1 MTGGGPAGQSP
12 KPGPVTVTVPVA
24 RHHDASAARRIHTVW
39 LVFLKLVRSV
49 CGEVLPTFT
58 FTEIPALGR
67 DSPAGG
73 VGLSELNPREDLNMA
88 TAIDFKLKDL
98 RQIYVCGVVHTI

>member
-1 MTGGGPAGQSP
+1 VAGIFQIGEECLRGG
-12 KPGPVTVTVPVA
+12 
-24 RHHDASAARRIHTVW
+24 
-39 LVFLKLVRSV
+39 
-49 CGEVLPTFT
+49 

-67 DSPAGG
+67 DLPAGG

>member
-1 MTGGGPAGQSP
+1 MAGIFKIGEECLRGG
-12 KPGPVTVTVPVA
+12 
-24 RHHDASAARRIHTVW
+24 
-39 LVFLKLVRSV
+39 
-49 CGEVLPTFT
+49 
-58 FTEIPALGR
+58 FTEMWPLIPALRPGF
-67 DSPAGG
+67 PGG